1 MVPIPLAHRGW
12 WWPEP
17 RRQNTPPAFLA
28 AARAGYG
35 LELDVRFTAP
45 SAGQGAPQA
54 PPARICI
61 AHGRDGP
68 AWPAEDILPALCSAP
83 ALAWNLKDLQA
94 PPGLAEF
101 LEKHGLR
108 DKSVVF
114 DQELLAGMGIERR
127 LLDRRLAELG
137 LPHLARASGHHEGD
151 GLALALVHPTAA
163 GVWLDC
169 NGTDWVTPT
178 VLAACRGA
186 GKASY
191 VVSPE
196 LHGRPLDLALWVAWQ
211 AADGICT
218 DFPHLLAAWDAGAP
232 LEPVDPWWAP

>member
-1 MVPIPLAHRGW
+1 MIPLAHRGL
-12 WWPEP
+12 WWPDP
-17 RRQNTPPAFLA
+17 AQRNTPRAFEA
-28 AARAGYG
+28 AARAGFG
-35 LELDVRFTAP
+35 LELD
-45 SAGQGAPQA
+45 
-54 PPARICI
+54 ICFVGGRLWI
-61 AHGRDGP
+61 AH
-68 AWPAEDILPALCSAP
+68 APAEVVMDRAVCPATEILPALCSAP